1 MKNLILAVTAVL
13 TFFGFSQIALAEM
26 AIESTSFVTGK
37 IAKVHACNKMGGKS
51 QSPPLSISGLP
62 SDATHIAII
71 MDDPDAKSV
80 AGKTWVHWNVF
91 NIKADGD
98 GYSIDAAKKPNGLIG
113 KNSGGSGYGGM
124 CPPNGKHTYRLAGFA
139 LKEEVKVKA
148 SGWSGKAYT
157 IEKFEMDFKGSILAK
172 AMITGDF
179 K

>member
-1 MKNLILAVTAVL
+1 MKNLILLITAVL
-13 TFFGFSQIALAEM
+13 TFVGFSQLALADM
-26 AIESTSFVTGK
+26 AIESASFVDGK
-37 IAKVHACNKMGGKS
+37 IAKVHACTKMGGKN

-91 NIKADGD
+91 NIKAEGD
-98 GYSIDAAKKPNGLIG
+98 GYSIAAAKKPNGLIG

-124 CPPNGKHTYRLAGFA
+124 CPPNGKHTYRLATFA
-139 LKEEVKVKA
+139 LNEEVKVKA

-157 IEKFEMDFKGSILAK
+157 IDKFEKDFKGSILAK

>member
-1 MKNLILAVTAVL
+1 MKHLILPITAVL
-13 TFFGFSQIALAEM
+13 TFFGFSQLALADM
-26 AIESTSFVTGK
+26 AISSSSFVDGK
-37 IAKVHACNKMGGKS
+37 ISKVHACTKMGGKN
-51 QSPPLSISGLP
+51 QSPPVSISGLP

-98 GYSIDAAKKPNGLIG
+98 SYSIDAAKKPNGLVG

-124 CPPNGKHTYRLAGFA
+124 CPPNGKHTYRLAAFA
-139 LKEEVKVKA
+139 LKDEVKVKA

-157 IEKFEMDFKGSILAK
+157 IEKFEKEFKNSILAK
-172 AMITGDF
+172 SMITGDF

>member
-1 MKNLILAVTAVL
+1 MKKLILLVTAVL
-13 TFFGFSQIALAEM
+13 TFFGFSQVTLAEM
-26 AIESTSFVTGK
+26 AINSTSFADGK
-37 IAKVHACNKMGGKS
+37 IAKVHACNKMGGKN
-51 QSPPLSISGLP
+51 QSPPVSISGLP
-62 SDATHIAII
+62 SGATHIAII

-91 NIKADGD
+91 NIAAASDS
-98 GYSIDAAKKPNGLIG
+98 YSIDAAKKPNGLIG

-157 IEKFEMDFKGSILAK
+157 IEKFEKDFKGSILAK

>member
-1 MKNLILAVTAVL
+1 MKHLMLLIAAGF
-13 TFFGFSQIALAEM
+13 TFVGFSQVVLAEM
-26 AIESTSFVTGK
+26 TIGSTSFADGM
-37 IAKVHACNKMGGKS
+37 IAKEHACTKMGGKN
-51 QSPPLSISGLP
+51 QSPPVSITGLP
-62 SDATHIAII
+62 DGSSHIAII

-80 AGKTWVHWNVF
+80 AGKTWVNWNVF
-91 NIKADGD
+91 NIKAEGD
-98 GYSIDAAKKPNGLIG
+98 NYIIDAAKKPNGVIG

-124 CPPNGKHTYRLAGFA
+124 CPPNGKHTYRLAAFA

-157 IEKFEMDFKGSILAK
+157 IEKFEKDFKGSILAK

>member
-26 AIESTSFVTGK
+26 AIESTSFVNGK
-37 IAKVHACNKMGGKS
+37 IAKVHAFNKMCGKS

-98 GYSIDAAKKPNGLIG
+98 GYSIEAAKKPNGLIG
-113 KNSGGSGYGGM
+113 KN
-124 CPPNGKHTYRLAGFA
+124 
-139 LKEEVKVKA
+139 
-148 SGWSGKAYT
+148 
-157 IEKFEMDFKGSILAK
+157 
-172 AMITGDF
+172 
-179 K
+179 

>member
-1 MKNLILAVTAVL
+1 MKISVSILSILVMCGL
-13 TFFGFSQIALAEM
+13 SQVALADM
-26 AIESTSFVTGK
+26 FINSSSFADGK
-37 IAKVHACNKMGGKS
+37 IAKVHACNKMGGKN
-51 QSPPLSISGLP
+51 QSPPVSISRLP
-62 SDATHIAII
+62 SGTTHVAII

-91 NIKADGD
+91 NIKAEGD

-124 CPPNGKHTYRLAGFA
+124 CPPNGKHTYRLAAFA
-139 LKEEVKVKA
+139 LKDEVKVKA

-157 IEKFEMDFKGSILAK
+157 IEKFEKDFKGSILAK

>member
-1 MKNLILAVTAVL
+1 
-13 TFFGFSQIALAEM
+13 
-26 AIESTSFVTGK
+26 
-37 IAKVHACNKMGGKS
+37 MGGKN

-62 SDATHIAII
+62 SDATHISII

-91 NIKADGD
+91 NIKAEGN
-98 GYSIDAAKKPNGLIG
+98 GYSIAAAKKPNGLIG

-157 IEKFEMDFKGSILAK
+157 IEKFEKDFKGSILAK

>member
-26 AIESTSFVTGK
+26 AIESTSFVNGK

-157 IEKFEMDFKGSILAK
+157 IEKFEKDFKGSILAK
-172 AMITGDF
+172 AIITGDF

>member
-1 MKNLILAVTAVL
+1 MKHLILPITAVL
-13 TFFGFSQIALAEM
+13 TFFGFSQVALADM
-26 AIESTSFVTGK
+26 AISSSSFADGK
-37 IAKVHACNKMGGKS
+37 ISKVHACTKMGGKN
-51 QSPPLSISGLP
+51 QSPPVSISGLP

-91 NIKADGD
+91 NIKAEGD

-124 CPPNGKHTYRLAGFA
+124 CPPNGKHTYRLAAFA
-139 LKEEVKVKA
+139 LKDEVKVKA

-157 IEKFEMDFKGSILAK
+157 IEKFEKDFKGSILAK

>member
-1 MKNLILAVTAVL
+1 MKNLILLVTAVL
-13 TFFGFSQIALAEM
+13 TFFGFSQVALAEM
-26 AIESTSFVTGK
+26 AIGSTSFADGK
-37 IAKVHACNKMGGKS
+37 IAKVHACTKMGGKN
-51 QSPPLSISGLP
+51 QSPPVSISGLP
-62 SDATHIAII
+62 SDVTHIAII

-91 NIKADGD
+91 NIKAEGD
-98 GYSIDAAKKPNGLIG
+98 GYSIDAAKKPNGLVG

-124 CPPNGKHTYRLAGFA
+124 CPPNGKHTYRLAAFA

-157 IEKFEMDFKGSILAK
+157 IEKFEKEFKNSILAK
-172 AMITGDF
+172 SMITGDF

>member
-1 MKNLILAVTAVL
+1 MRNIRVLFASLAIFL
-13 TFFGFSQIALAEM
+13 GFNQVALADM
-26 AIESTSFVTGK
+26 AINSSSFTDGM
-37 IAKVHACNKMGGKS
+37 IAKVHACNKMGGKN
-51 QSPPLSISGLP
+51 QSPPVSITGLP
-62 SDATHIAII
+62 DGSSHIAII

-91 NIKADGD
+91 NLKVDG
-98 GYSIDAAKKPNGLIG
+98 GSFSVEAAKKPNGLIG

-124 CPPNGKHTYRLAGFA
+124 CPPNGKHTYRLAAFA

-157 IEKFEMDFKGSILAK
+157 IEKFEKDFKGSILAK
-172 AMITGDF
+172 TIITGDF

>member
-1 MKNLILAVTAVL
+1 MKNLILLVTAVL
-13 TFFGFSQIALAEM
+13 TFFGFSQVALAEM
-26 AIESTSFVTGK
+26 AIGSTSFADGK
-37 IAKVHACNKMGGKS
+37 IAKVHACTKMGGKN
-51 QSPPLSISGLP
+51 QPPPLSISGLP
-62 SDATHIAII
+62 SEASHIAII

-91 NIKADGD
+91 NIKAEGD
-98 GYSIDAAKKPNGLIG
+98 GYSIDAATKLNGLIG

-124 CPPNGKHTYRLAGFA
+124 CPPNGKHTYRLAAFA

-157 IEKFEMDFKGSILAK
+157 IEKFEKDFKGSILAK

>member
-1 MKNLILAVTAVL
+1 L
-13 TFFGFSQIALAEM
+13 ALAKWLWL
-26 AIESTSFVTGK
+26 IWPS
-37 IAKVHACNKMGGKS
+37 VHPVLQTVKLPKYTPAPKWVARIS
-51 QSPPLSISGLP
+51 PPPLSISGLP

-91 NIKADGD
+91 NIKAEGD

-124 CPPNGKHTYRLAGFA
+124 CPPNGKHTYRLAAFA
-139 LKEEVKVKA
+139 LKDEVKVKA

-157 IEKFEMDFKGSILAK
+157 IEKFEKDFKGSILAK

>member
-1 MKNLILAVTAVL
+1 MKISL
-13 TFFGFSQIALAEM
+13 TTLSFVMMCGLSQAALAEM
-26 AIESTSFVTGK
+26 AVSSSSFAGGI
-37 IAKVHACNKMGGKS
+37 IAKVHACKKMGGKN
-51 QSPPLSISGLP
+51 QSPPVSISGLP
-62 SDATHIAII
+62 SGATHIAII

-91 NIKADGD
+91 NIKAEGG

-157 IEKFEMDFKGSILAK
+157 IEKFEKDFKGSILAK
-172 AMITGDF
+172 AVISGDC

>member
-1 MKNLILAVTAVL
+1 MKNLILLVTAIL
-13 TFFGFSQIALAEM
+13 TFFGFSQVAHAEM
-26 AIESTSFVTGK
+26 AINSTSFADGK
-37 IAKVHACNKMGGKS
+37 IAKVHACNKMGGKN
-51 QSPPLSISGLP
+51 QSPPVSISGLP
-62 SDATHIAII
+62 SGATHIAII

-98 GYSIDAAKKPNGLIG
+98 SYNIEAAKKPNGLIG

-124 CPPNGKHTYRLAGFA
+124 CPPNGRHTYRLAGFA
-139 LKEEVKVKA
+139 LKEKVKVKA

-157 IEKFEMDFKGSILAK
+157 IDKFEKEFKNSILAR

>member
-1 MKNLILAVTAVL
+1 MKIRL
-13 TFFGFSQIALAEM
+13 TIISFVMICGLSQVALADM
-26 AIESTSFVTGK
+26 FISSTSFANGK
-37 IAKVHACNKMGGKS
+37 IAKAQACKKMGGKN
-51 QSPPLSISGLP
+51 QSPPVSITGLP
-62 SDATHIAII
+62 SGATHIAII

-98 GYSIDAAKKPNGLIG
+98 SHSIEAAKKPNGLIG
-113 KNSGGSGYGGM
+113 KNSGGNGYGGM

-139 LKEEVKVKA
+139 LKEEIKVKV

-157 IEKFEMDFKGSILAK
+157 IEKFEKEFKNSIVAM